1 MHGTPRRIL
10 LGAVFLVLAGCIG
23 ATWFAISQPATGL
36 RFAVIPGEAEKTP
49 ATLRIAEAPQG
60 GPPAGAIALRLEG
73 RSGALDLEATD
84 LTEEPDFFDTYP
96 AMEAF
101 FARQS
106 RLRGILSGPEV
117 TLTWQTTASSPVL
130 ASAVRVAQSR
140 GPGDLP
146 AVFWFQLFAASACLV
161 IGAWVFAL
169 RPHAWAPRMLAVCG
183 LTFALCVYAAAC
195 YSTRELAID
204 GTVFRW
210 LSSLNH
216 LGTLYFGSGLIG
228 IFLMHPAMLVRPR
241 WLLVP
246 PAIITPWLAADI
258 WRWAPDQDWGSRIP
272 ILIMM
277 LTAIGLAIVQWRRS
291 KGQPAE
297 RAALRWLTLS
307 ALVGCGLF
315 VLTIVVVNVFRFVQP
330 LEQGYAFGFF
340 LVMFFGLALGVGR
353 YRLFDLD
360 EWAYRVLLWA
370 LGVAMVVLVD
380 ALLVLWLRWNV
391 TLSLGATLLLCGA
404 LYFPARQWLWAQ
416 LVERRGASVDR
427 MLPELIMIAFSA
439 SPGERDKR
447 WAAALERLYNP
458 LQSMPDAGE
467 PIGKAA
473 IAEDGL
479 TLRVPATGG
488 ALARVLRYRDHGK
501 RLFSGRDAEF
511 TASLC
516 ELMEQAASGRD
527 AHERGVREERL
538 RVARDMHDDI
548 GAKLLT
554 LLHIEDPARQKPLL
568 REAMSQM
575 RAIVRGLSGKAQPFG
590 DFVADMRHVFAERT
604 QAAGVTLEWQDE
616 LKEDFPLDARQQ
628 YQLRSALNETLSNAL
643 RHAAPQRIGVAWRL
657 ADGAALEVRVSDD
670 GKGMPA
676 ASGAGGSG
684 LGLDSVRARLQEA
697 GGTAAWNPLDGGGT
711 MVSLTVARRGS

>member
-1 MHGTPRRIL
+1 MPGTPRRIL
-10 LGAVFLVLAGCIG
+10 LCAVFLVLLGCVGSIWFALSQPSMGMRFAAVPG
-23 ATWFAISQPATGL
+23 ATDK
-36 RFAVIPGEAEKTP
+36 EA
-49 ATLRIAEAPQG
+49 ATLRIAAAPEG
-60 GPPAGAIALRLEG
+60 GPPTGAIALRLQG
-73 RSGALDLEATD
+73 RADGIGLETAD

-96 AMEAF
+96 AMDGF

-106 RLRGILSGPEV
+106 RLHAILLEPEV
-117 TLTWQTTASSPVL
+117 TLTWQATASSPVL
-130 ASAVRVAQSR
+130 ASALRVAPSR
-140 GPGDLP
+140 GPGSLP
-146 AVFWFQLFAASACLV
+146 AVFWFQLFAATACLM

-169 RPHAWAPRMLAVCG
+169 RPQAWAPRMLAICG

-246 PAIITPWLAADI
+246 PAIITPWLAADV

-272 ILIMM
+272 ILVMM

-291 KGQPAE
+291 RGQPAE
-297 RAALRWLTLS
+297 RAALRWLALS

-315 VLTIVVVNVFRFVQP
+315 VLTIVLVNVLRFVQP

-380 ALLVLWLRWNV
+380 ALLVLWLRWNA

-467 PIGKAA
+467 PIAKAA

-488 ALARVLRYRDHGK
+488 AVARVLRYRDHGK

-554 LLHIEDPARQKPLL
+554 LLHVEDPARQKPLL

-575 RAIVRGLSGKAQPFG
+575 RAIVRGLSGKAQPFS
-590 DFVADMRHVFAERT
+590 DFVADLRHVFAERA
-604 QAAGVTLEWQDE
+604 QAAGVALEWRDE
-616 LKEDFPLDARQQ
+616 LAEDFPLEARQQ

-643 RHAAPQRIGVAWRL
+643 RHAEPKRIAVDWRL
-657 ADGAALEVRVSDD
+657 VDGSLEICVSDD
-670 GKGMPA
+670 GKGMPSA
-676 ASGAGGSG
+676 AGPGAG
-684 LGLDSVRARLQEA
+684 LGLESVHARLQEA
-697 GGTAAWNPLDGGGT
+697 GGTAAWEPLEDGGT
-711 MVSLTVARRGS
+711 RVRLKVRRGS